1 MGVSVVA
8 GGIFDSVSV
17 VAVADS
23 KFDSDAGVDV
33 VAVANFGWF
42 AGVAGVD
49 GDTDSL
55 AGIFDD
61 ELGRTG
67 NDRQAL

>member
-1 MGVSVVA
+1 MGVSIVA
-8 GGIFDSVSV
+8 GGIFGSDSV
-17 VAVADS
+17 VADS

-61 ELGRTG
+61 ELGQTG